1 MGGSSSKEAGGNGGG
16 GPEAAASPSYWSIMR
31 QGYDELVNAII
42 RPPRAEYDI
51 ERLGPREFAFCGKQY
66 MRTDL
71 VLVNQRGLALQ
82 CSHWEPVERVAE
94 ALPCVVFMH
103 GNSSAR
109 LEGLNQLSVCLGFG
123 VTLFSFDCAG
133 SGKSEGKYV
142 SLGYW
147 EKDDLRVVVDH
158 LRGSGTVSNIAVWG
172 RSMGAVTALLYQ
184 SQDRRLL
191 DNNMTVNAMVLD
203 SPFADFCQLAEELV
217 AKGRERGVVVPTMVT
232 RMALTMLSNSVKSI
246 AGFDIR
252 DLSAITEV
260 PKCTLP
266 ALFICAKKDDFIG
279 THHSQS
285 LHDAYG
291 GPKQII
297 VADGDHN
304 TLRSSKSLLAIG
316 GFLQRELRVPEAW
329 MDDKAVAMFGSLP
342 WRAGH
347 RGDFLDEQATGFGR
361 DAVGKL
367 QGKIDR
373 SMAMYGSGG
382 PAGGP
387 GGGGKQEQQW
397 CLDQAHYYCNRGN
410 TLEESGKIDA
420 AIRAYRAAITYHSEY
435 PDAHYNLG
443 IALKNRGYVEEAIR
457 EYRRTIMIKP
467 GHADAHNNL
476 GVALEEKG
484 YVDEAI
490 LAYAKAIEHN
500 SQHSEA
506 HCNLADSLQSVGRLD
521 EAVKEYHIA
530 IAQNPGDA
538 DTINNLG
545 VALEAKG
552 QLKEAILAYSTA
564 VANKPEHWDAQCNL
578 ADALHLRGDLD
589 KAAEVYK
596 FILKYNPTNAQIA
609 SSLGNVLH
617 AKGNHAEALAAY
629 EVAVK
634 NNPLDTITHN
644 NMGIVLQTMGEV
656 RRAIAAYQGA
666 LRQDP
671 TYAIAHYNLGVALQS
686 QQRLDEAI
694 AAYRTAVKHRPAYA
708 DAYNNMGYALQS
720 KGDYGA
726 AIAAYEEAIKLRPDF
741 TSARAN
747 LKHALN
753 KLDGGTAKTIDL
765 IVSSEDQS
773 ERGAASAARAPPPN
787 GAPRPPAAP
796 RPPPASRV
804 ADDRVAPPKAEAPEH
819 HAKPAQHK
827 AKAHALHKE
836 KQPDKKDKAKGSF
849 FGGMFSASWL

>member
-109 LEGLNQLSVCLGFG
+109 AVG
-123 VTLFSFDCAG
+123 SFDCAG

-316 GFLQRELRVPEAW
+316 GFLQRELR
-329 MDDKAVAMFGSLP
+329 
-342 WRAGH
+342 
-347 RGDFLDEQATGFGR
+347 
-361 DAVGKL
+361 
-367 QGKIDR
+367 
-373 SMAMYGSGG
+373 
-382 PAGGP
+382 
-387 GGGGKQEQQW
+387 EQQW

-457 EYRRTIMIKP
+457 EYRRTITIKP

-506 HCNLADSLQSVGRLD
+506 HCNLADSLQSMGRLD

-741 TSARAN
+741 TSAQAN

-765 IVSSEDQS
+765 I
-773 ERGAASAARAPPPN
+773 
-787 GAPRPPAAP
+787 
-796 RPPPASRV
+796 
-804 ADDRVAPPKAEAPEH
+804 AEAPEH

>member
-1 MGGSSSKEAGGNGGG
+1 
-16 GPEAAASPSYWSIMR
+16 
-31 QGYDELVNAII
+31 
-42 RPPRAEYDI
+42 
-51 ERLGPREFAFCGKQY
+51 

-203 SPFADFCQLAEELV
+203 SPFADFCQLADELV

-347 RGDFLDEQATGFGR
+347 RGDFLDDQATGFGR

-373 SMAMYGSGG
+373 SMAVYGSGG

-457 EYRRTIMIKP
+457 EYRRTITIKP

-564 VANKPEHWDAQCNL
+564 VANKPEHWDAQS
-578 ADALHLRGDLD
+578 RR
-589 KAAEVYK
+589 
-596 FILKYNPTNAQIA
+596 A
-609 SSLGNVLH
+609 SGNVLH

-741 TSARAN
+741 TSAQAN

-765 IVSSEDQS
+765 I
-773 ERGAASAARAPPPN
+773 
-787 GAPRPPAAP
+787 
-796 RPPPASRV
+796 
-804 ADDRVAPPKAEAPEH
+804 AEAPEH

-849 FGGMFSASWL
+849 FGGMFAASWL